1 MRFKPKGFT
10 LIELL
15 VVITIMAI
23 MALIALPNMSQW
35 LAARRVSGQA
45 EQVANLLRFARAEAV
60 RLNAPVYVCPVQ
72 IEFDGNPDHYC
83 NTTYNRQGLAAFAD
97 NGQGLAA
104 FADIDKNG
112 AYSRTSD
119 DIALRAV
126 ILNTT
131 DHTAITYQANTV
143 PLTGSHG
150 SQHVWGFLPNGTFG
164 YGTSPGVNNLS
175 MASGSVRIFM
185 TDAKADTDEAKQARA
200 STLLIDSGGRV
211 SFCLKKDE
219 KRSACAEPAK
229 EK

>member
-60 RLNAPVYVCPVQ
+60 RINAPVYVCPVQ
-72 IEFDGNPDHYC
+72 IKSDGNPDNYC
-83 NTTYNRQGLAAFAD
+83 LTTN

-104 FADIDKNG
+104 FADINKDGEYTRK
-112 AYSRTSD
+112 T

-126 ILNTT
+126 IINNPA
-131 DHTAITYQANTV
+131 HTAITYQASTV
-143 PLTGSHG
+143 PITGSRG

-164 YGTSPGVNNLS
+164 YGTSPGLNNLS
-175 MASGSVRIFM
+175 PASGSVRIFM

-219 KRSACAEPAK
+219 KRTACAEPAK

>member
-72 IEFDGNPDHYC
+72 IKVDGNPDNYC
-83 NTTYNRQGLAAFAD
+83 STTY

-104 FADIDKNG
+104 FADVDKNG
-112 AYSRTSD
+112 KYERTST

-126 ILNTT
+126 ILNNPA
-131 DHTAITYQANTV
+131 HTAITYQASTV
-143 PLTGSHG
+143 PLTGSRG
-150 SQHVWGFLPNGTFG
+150 SEHVWGFLPNGTFG
-164 YGTSPGVNNLS
+164 YGTSPGLNNLKL
-175 MASGSVRIFM
+175 ASGSVRIFM

-219 KRSACAEPAK
+219 KRTACAEPAK

>member
-1 MRFKPKGFT
+1 M
-10 LIELL
+10 
-15 VVITIMAI
+15 
-23 MALIALPNMSQW
+23 
-35 LAARRVSGQA
+35 
-45 EQVANLLRFARAEAV
+45 ANLLRFARAEAV
-60 RLNAPVYVCPVQ
+60 RINAPVYVCPVQ
-72 IEFDGNPDHYC
+72 IKSDGNPNNYC
-83 NTTYNRQGLAAFAD
+83 NTTY

-219 KRSACAEPAK
+219 KRPACAEPAK

>member
-60 RLNAPVYVCPVQ
+60 RINAPVYVCPVQ
-72 IEFDGNPDHYC
+72 IKSDGNPDNYC
-83 NTTYNRQGLAAFAD
+83 LTTN

-104 FADIDKNG
+104 FADINKDGEYTRK
-112 AYSRTSD
+112 T

-126 ILNTT
+126 IINNPA
-131 DHTAITYQANTV
+131 HTAITYQASTV
-143 PLTGSHG
+143 PLTGSRG
-150 SQHVWGFLPNGTFG
+150 SEHVWGFLPNGTFG
-164 YGTSPGVNNLS
+164 YGTSPGLNNLKL
-175 MASGSVRIFM
+175 ASGSVRIFM

-219 KRSACAEPAK
+219 KRTACAEPAK
-229 EK
+229 ER